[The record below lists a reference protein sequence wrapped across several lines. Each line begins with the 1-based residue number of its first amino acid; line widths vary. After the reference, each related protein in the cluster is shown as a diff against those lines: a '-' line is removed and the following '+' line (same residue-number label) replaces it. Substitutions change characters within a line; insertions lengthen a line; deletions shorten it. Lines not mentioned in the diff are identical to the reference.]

1 MKQQRV
7 SLTLPKKI
15 LEEAENLAKE
25 RLEDRS
31 TVMRELLAKGLREHK
46 ESEAVKR
53 YSEGKLSLGKAAESA
68 GVSMWRFID
77 LLKEKKVPLR
87 YDLDALKEEIKAISA
102 A

>member
-1 MKQQRV
+1 MRQQRV
-7 SLTLPKKI
+7 SLTLPKKL

-46 ESEAVKR
+46 ESEAIKC

-68 GVSMWRFID
+68 GISEWRFID
-77 LLKEKKVPLR
+77 LLKEKKTPLR
-87 YDLDALKEEIKAISA
+87 YDLDVLKKEIETVNSA
-102 A
+102 

>member
-15 LEEAENLAKE
+15 LEEAEKMAREK
-25 RLEDRS
+25 LEDRS
-31 TVMRELLAKGLREHK
+31 TAIRELLAIGIAEYREN
-46 ESEAVKR
+46 EAVKN
-53 YSEGKLSLGKAAESA
+53 YAEGKLSLGKAAELA
-68 GVSMWRFID
+68 GVSMWRLID

-87 YDLDALKEEIKAISA
+87 YDLDKLKEEIEAISA

>member
-15 LEEAENLAKE
+15 LEETEKMAREK
-25 RLEDRS
+25 LEDRS
-31 TVMRELLAKGLREHK
+31 TVIRELLAMGITEYREN
-46 ESEAVKR
+46 EAVKN
-53 YSEGKLSLGKAAESA
+53 YAEGKLSLGKAAELA

-87 YDLDALKEEIKAISA
+87 YDLDKLKEEIEAISTA
-102 A
+102 